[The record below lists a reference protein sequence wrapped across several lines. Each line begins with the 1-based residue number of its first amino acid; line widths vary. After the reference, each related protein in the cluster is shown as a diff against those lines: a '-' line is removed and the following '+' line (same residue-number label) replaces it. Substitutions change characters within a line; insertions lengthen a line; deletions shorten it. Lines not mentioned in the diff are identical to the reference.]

1 MKFTTVLAKISS
13 VHSLSKTYPK
23 RPRTTDAYQ
32 CHRGKMQQIIM
43 QIQPKQDVSLLLA
56 CYQLAMVGMRNKN
69 RLTVVNR
76 GMISIM
82 VYVSVFFVVCCGLIY
97 V

>member
-1 MKFTTVLAKISS
+1 M
-13 VHSLSKTYPK
+13 
-23 RPRTTDAYQ
+23 PRTTDAYQ
-32 CHRGKMQQIIM
+32 CHRGKIQQIIM
-43 QIQPKQDVSLLLA
+43 QIQPKQDVSLMLA
-56 CYQLAMVGMRNKN
+56 CYQLAMVGMRSKN

-76 GMISIM
+76 GMIISII